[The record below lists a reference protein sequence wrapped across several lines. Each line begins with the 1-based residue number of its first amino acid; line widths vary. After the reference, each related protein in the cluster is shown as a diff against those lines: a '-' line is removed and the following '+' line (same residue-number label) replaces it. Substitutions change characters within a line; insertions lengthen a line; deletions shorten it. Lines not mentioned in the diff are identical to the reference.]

1 MNTTTKNKVIDFLQW
16 TSDQYEERYMLQYFN
31 WCRLHGVQP
40 SIVQEIMANAKI
52 NNYFNRQMAMAESN
66 FIKIVFALPHLSIKE
81 LEGKYYACTA
91 DVMPKY
97 PTIISQYKHNPIFK
111 EMPFE
116 YSIN

>member
-40 SIVQEIMANAKI
+40 SIVQDLLANAKI
-52 NNYFNRQMAMAESN
+52 NNYFNRQMAIAESN
-66 FIKIVFALPHLSIKE
+66 FIKIAFALPHLTIKE

-91 DVMPKY
+91 DVSGKY
-97 PTIISQYKHNPIFK
+97 PTIIKEFKNNLIHK
-111 EMPFE
+111 EMPFM